1 MLHTWESLAKMRAPL
16 FYFSTSQLSVESDS
30 SWRGGCGTK
39 AARIVRNGGW
49 MWRLREWKHSWCI
62 CLQIP
67 VPLPGEFHGQKSL
80 AATVRGI
87 TKSQTQ
93 LSIYHFHFHACMQ
106 LFLAPHNFFV
116 FGCSRR
122 SLSRCKHCSTT
133 EKDIRSQPISKC
145 PPLLSR
151 ASVLPDLPGANTEAL
166 LDHEFQT
173 SSLQSGDF
181 CTD

>member
-1 MLHTWESLAKMRAPL
+1 MAWQVKNRLQCGRPEFDAWVGKIPWRRKWLPSLV
-16 FYFSTSQLSVESDS
+16 F
-30 SWRGGCGTK
+30 
-39 AARIVRNGGW
+39 
-49 MWRLREWKHSWCI
+49 
-62 CLQIP
+62 
-67 VPLPGEFHGQKSL
+67 LPGEFHGQKSL

-93 LSIYHFHFHACMQ
+93 LSNYHFHFHACMQ
-106 LFLAPHNFFV
+106 LFLAPYNFFV

-122 SLSRCKHCSTT
+122 ALSRCKHCSTT